1 MGKYKVYNSFKF
13 KLIQMQIK
21 FMNKIE
27 KLTSIFSGY
36 VLADKCETESR
47 KIFIDSIAKSFC
59 LDTIFYWTV
68 QLTFL
73 VRTEMLQ
80 LPAVRCYTEAHSW

>member
-27 KLTSIFSGY
+27 TLTSIFSGY
-36 VLADKCETESR
+36 VLA
-47 KIFIDSIAKSFC
+47 
-59 LDTIFYWTV
+59 V
-68 QLTFL
+68 
-73 VRTEMLQ
+73 
-80 LPAVRCYTEAHSW
+80 